1 MVSSKCLEIL
11 QKFRR
16 RLLRRLTITLGN
28 NTFKRL
34 QEFDRLYFPR
44 KKIRTILIS
53 DWKSVRKQNGPEILS
68 SQTGNSPNRSI
79 YSTA

>member
-11 QKFRR
+11 QNFRR

-34 QEFDRLYFPR
+34 HEFDRLYFTSQ
-44 KKIRTILIS
+44 KNRTILIS
-53 DWKSVRKQNGPEILS
+53 DWKSVRKQSGPEILS
-68 SQTGNSPNRSI
+68 SKLLNSPNRSI